1 MLFNDGARVA
11 DQHSGLHELDG
22 ALETFSCSFNDADG
36 VCGGV
41 GCAANVISLVEVAV
55 EATMVE
61 SYVKIENVTSLEESL
76 VWNAVADHFIDG
88 CAEGFGK
95 VDVIEG

>member
-11 DQHSGLHELDG
+11 DQHSGLYELDG
-22 ALETFSCSFNDADG
+22 VLETFSGSFNDADG
-36 VCGGV
+36 VCRSV

-55 EATMVE
+55 KAAMVE
-61 SYVKIENVTSLEESL
+61 SYIEIEDVTSLEESL
-76 VWNAVADHFIDG
+76 VWNAVTDYFVDG
-88 CAEGFGK
+88 CAERFGK

>member
-1 MLFNDGARVA
+1 MLFNDGARIA
-11 DQHSGLHELDG
+11 DQHSGLYELDG
-22 ALETFSCSFNDADG
+22 ALETFSGSFNDADG

-55 EATMVE
+55 KAAMIKSYIKVE
-61 SYVKIENVTSLEESL
+61 NITGLEKSL
-76 VWNAVADHFIDG
+76 VWDAVADYFVDG
-88 CAEGFGK
+88 CAEGFRK